1 MFHFDSVFKIQN
13 RTRQCFCID
22 YIDHACRMQ
31 APISSK
37 FYKVLQISVR
47 PNMCYIFLM
56 HRAYKLINTT
66 PGSLSL

>member
-37 FYKVLQISVR
+37 FYKVLQISLR
-47 PNMCYIFLM
+47 SSMCYIFKM
-56 HRAYKLINTT
+56 QGFQGYQI
-66 PGSLSL
+66 